1 MTHCDGTT
9 FHTRKANGSNPPW
22 QANYG
27 GFSLFFAPRGNHWAC
42 RVPCRIPRPPECTI
56 CRWTGRRLL
65 KQGRVEKGDLILLIA
80 FGAGLTWA
88 AAVIE
93 W

>member
-27 GFSLFFAPRGNHWAC
+27 GFSLFFAPRGKERA
-42 RVPCRIPRPPECTI
+42 
-56 CRWTGRRLL
+56 
-65 KQGRVEKGDLILLIA
+65 EKARNTDE
-80 FGAGLTWA
+80 A
-88 AAVIE
+88 ALPVGN
-93 W
+93 